1 MAQNLSAA
9 YLRNANSLSLHRQI
23 CNVENNRLPVLGLAD
38 SIDLQLT
45 SRWHSDAPSQY
56 ISVEWREL
64 PTVQILRQDAESMPD
79 VLQIFYWGYGSLIQ
93 GQQ

>member
-9 YLRNANSLSLHRQI
+9 YLRKANSLSLRRQI
-23 CNVENNRLPVLGLAD
+23 CNAENNRLPVLGLAH
-38 SIDLQLT
+38 SIDLQLI
-45 SRWHSDAPSQY
+45 SLWHSGATSKH

-64 PTVQILRQDAESMPD
+64 PTVQILRRDAENMPG
-79 VLQIFYWGYGSLIQ
+79 VLQMFYWGYGSLIQ